1 MTGVVYTLAELA
13 EANAK
18 PIVGKSVPARAANSV
33 AEHMANQLQV
43 DELEILSRFF
53 FLAWGHSH
61 SGAKVAAGLLLGLY
75 NGTRFPFD
83 LTDLRLLD
91 GRNLDDALALMRFDS
106 RPAMEVHEWLNK
118 LYGRRDFG
126 ERFEQ
131 LAHMWRKK
139 GKCKKEWLVAV
150 PEIQELSFVQQGGA
164 A

>member
-1 MTGVVYTLAELA
+1 MT
-13 EANAK
+13 EAKTALPHEVQSMVDK
-18 PIVGKSVPARAANSV
+18 YVPARAANSV

-91 GRNLDDALALMRFDS
+91 GRNMDDALALMRFDS
-106 RPAMEVHEWLNK
+106 RPAMEVHQWLNK
-118 LYGRRDFG
+118 LYGRHDFG
-126 ERFEQ
+126 DRFEH
-131 LAHMWRKK
+131 LAHFWRMK
-139 GKCKKEWLVAV
+139 GKCKREYLTPLAQL
-150 PEIQELSFVQQGGA
+150 PEIAELDFQQQGGA
-164 A
+164 E

>member
-1 MTGVVYTLAELA
+1 MHNSVKAAIKPSDELA
-13 EANAK
+13 
-18 PIVGKSVPARAANSV
+18 
-33 AEHMANQLQV
+33 
-43 DELEILSRFF
+43 ILSRVF

-61 SGAKVAAGLLLGLY
+61 SGAKVAASLLLGFY

-91 GRNLDDALALMRFDS
+91 AGNLSNALTLMRFDARLS
-106 RPAMEVHEWLNK
+106 MEVHDWLNT
-118 LYGRRDFG
+118 LYSRNDFG
-126 ERFEQ
+126 ERFEH

-139 GKCKKEWLVAV
+139 GKCKKEWLVDV

>member
-1 MTGVVYTLAELA
+1 MTEAQTTLPRRGTIM
-13 EANAK
+13 AN
-18 PIVGKSVPARAANSV
+18 KSVPACAANSV

-106 RPAMEVHEWLNK
+106 RPAMEVHQWLNK
-118 LYGRRDFG
+118 LYGRHDFG
-126 ERFEQ
+126 DRFEH
-131 LAHMWRKK
+131 LAHFWRMK
-139 GKCKKEWLVAV
+139 GKCKREYLTPLAQL
-150 PEIQELSFVQQGGA
+150 PEIAELNFQQQGGA
-164 A
+164 E